1 MGILRQCIAE
11 LKRIQITIGKL
22 SANLSEGANAS
33 KNFADVQLDVLQE
46 KEKSEEFIKRLAER
60 RDGTFPRD
68 KYVSFLNSLRG
79 VTEKPVSDVKWVD
92 TTRSLPEAP
101 EEQLP
106 LVGGQAAASGQK
118 SSWMQRLPNLLGN
131 LKGSEKEQVPDV

>member
-1 MGILRQCIAE
+1 MG
-11 LKRIQITIGKL
+11 
-22 SANLSEGANAS
+22 NLSEGANVS

-46 KEKSEEFIKRLAER
+46 KEMSGDFIKRLAER

-68 KYVSFLNSLRG
+68 QYVSFLNSLRG
-79 VTEKPVSDVKWVD
+79 VTEKPVNDVKWVD

-106 LVGGQAAASGQK
+106 LVGDPAAANGQG
-118 SSWMQRLPNLLGN
+118 SSWLPRLPNLLGN
-131 LKGSEKEQVPDV
+131 MKGREKEQVPDV